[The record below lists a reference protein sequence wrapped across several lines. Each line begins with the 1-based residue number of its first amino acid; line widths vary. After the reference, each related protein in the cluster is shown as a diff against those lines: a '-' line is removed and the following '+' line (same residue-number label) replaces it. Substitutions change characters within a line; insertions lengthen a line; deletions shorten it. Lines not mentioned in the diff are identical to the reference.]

1 VTISQVLDVNLK
13 TFCSVKSFTPMHISF
28 SKFLESSSFD
38 NSGGM
43 LVCANQHELSAA
55 YKQTQMTEY

>member
-1 VTISQVLDVNLK
+1 ML
-13 TFCSVKSFTPMHISF
+13 ISF

-38 NSGGM
+38 NSGEM
-43 LVCANQHELSAA
+43 LVCANQHELSAV